1 MCVYPLILFILA
13 HPPSPCSSF
22 NIALSLSFPIIHS
35 YSPVPIHSLLL
46 VFFVFTSSA
55 LTLPIFTH
63 NLFIPSNLSI
73 YSRFVYFFLPS
84 ISVICNTP
92 FSAVF
97 ALHIPEIVSRA
108 VGVGDLTPCGCCVIA
123 NRLPLAAHYAVV

>member
-1 MCVYPLILFILA
+1 MFILLSSLFLLPHTHHLPAPPLILPY
-13 HPPSPCSSF
+13 HYP
-22 NIALSLSFPIIHS
+22 SLSSILCT
-35 YSPVPIHSLLL
+35 PIHSLIL

-84 ISVICNTP
+84 IFVICNTP
-92 FSAVF
+92 FCAVF

-108 VGVGDLTPCGCCVIA
+108 VGVGDLTPCGCCVVA
-123 NRLPLAAHYAVV
+123 NRLPLAAH